1 MPLSAVCRHR
11 PFGSIHQDP
20 HLPHAVRT
28 FIAFGNGARNEKL
41 SLRGRRLPA
50 NFAHLYRLSVITNE
64 QSTTKKFRRAGR
76 LRNHH
81 ATDGLCKTG
90 PDIMTANF
98 KAKIERRDI
107 RTRVQTIDFIG
118 QKVFSLD
125 TRYADFSTACIF
137 LPKA

>member
-1 MPLSAVCRHR
+1 MRLARSLR
-11 PFGSIHQDP
+11 
-20 HLPHAVRT
+20 LW
-28 FIAFGNGARNEKL
+28 NGARNEKL

-76 LRNHH
+76 LRIHR
-81 ATDGLCKTG
+81 ATDGPRKTG

-98 KAKIERRDI
+98 AAKIERRDI
-107 RTRVQTIDFIG
+107 KTRILAIDFID
-118 QKVFSLD
+118 QKAFSLD
-125 TRYADFSTACIF
+125 TRDADISTACIF